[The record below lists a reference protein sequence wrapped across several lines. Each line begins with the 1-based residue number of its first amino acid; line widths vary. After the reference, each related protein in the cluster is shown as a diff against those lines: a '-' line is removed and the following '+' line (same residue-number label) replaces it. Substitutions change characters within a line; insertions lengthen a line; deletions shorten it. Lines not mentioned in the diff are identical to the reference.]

1 MSTISY
7 VFGLTASIIRNIR
20 SIIVFFEYYR
30 VMKISIN
37 PNFEISDKLL
47 LAKKLNYMQIFY
59 FSMCF
64 LYIYNMALDE
74 TILYYT
80 LLVNFICYI
89 IILNMILFSIKQQ
102 NQMLLQTLCIFFLY
116 QISIK
121 FININLVGIL
131 LLCSIILK
139 LIEPIKTFRTAFAN
153 NDEKYFD
160 VYLLIHDIILFLAWL
175 IYSLSYNIIW
185 FSISAFIQIFFK
197 ICFYLG
203 YLIVIGRINK
213 NTRINS
219 FIINLFF
226 IKVNTLEKNENNILL

>member
-30 VMKISIN
+30 IMKISIN

-102 NQMLLQTLCIFFLY
+102 NQMLLQTLCVFFLY

-131 LLCSIILK
+131 LLCSIIMK
-139 LIEPIKTFRTAFAN
+139 LINPIKAFRKGFAD

-197 ICFYLG
+197 VCFYLG
-203 YLIVIGRINK
+203 YLIVIGKINK
-213 NTRINS
+213 NTKIYS
-219 FIINLFF
+219 FLINLFF
-226 IKVNTLEKNENNILL
+226 IEVNTIEKNENNIL

>member
-102 NQMLLQTLCIFFLY
+102 NQMLLQTLCVFFLY

-121 FININLVGIL
+121 FINIDLVGIL
-131 LLCSIILK
+131 LLCSIIMK
-139 LIEPIKTFRTAFAN
+139 LINPIKAFRKGFTD

-197 ICFYLG
+197 VCFYLG
-203 YLIVIGRINK
+203 YLIVIGKINK
-213 NTRINS
+213 NTKIYS

-226 IKVNTLEKNENNILL
+226 IEVNAIEKNENNIL